1 MLYALAEETTGREG
15 PDMTYSI
22 RTLAFSFMAGTA
34 LLSQPALADPS
45 GTFRFAEQAKLIT
58 MDPHQH
64 SGGGSSY
71 LRPVY
76 QGLFDRNAD
85 GEIVPMLA
93 ESYSVDGKTV
103 TITLKQ
109 GITFSDGSALTADLA
124 ARNLNRVIELGVNAG
139 VKLAEKAEVTGENE
153 ITVTLKS
160 PDPSIVD
167 ALSGTAGMMVSAAA
181 LDDPALDRNPVGTGP
196 FIYDA
201 EQSRE
206 GEVRV
211 YTPTPNY
218 RAPDD
223 QGVERIEISEI
234 PDNTARLNA
243 LKTGQVDLA
252 IFLSSPQAAIVDKS
266 PGIQLLRQP
275 GGTTYHLSI
284 LDREG
289 TQVPAFADPKVRM
302 AMNHAIDRNA
312 FSKAIEF
319 GLSTPASQPYVA
331 GLWEHDPALEG
342 KYAYDLDKARAL
354 MAESGYPEGF
364 EFTMPSI
371 PIFASRLEA
380 VAGFLKE
387 IGITMNIQ
395 TVEPGTLARRSR
407 TTDFPATN
415 LVWNNAIDPKFITT
429 YYVDEN
435 AVFNPFKIK
444 PDPKLVELSE
454 AGLATADET
463 ERAPI
468 YHEMLNLLSDES
480 YMIFITTTPILF
492 GATDAVAAN
501 TSIRYRPGTDT
512 PYFAGLR
519 VSD

>member
-1 MLYALAEETTGREG
+1 MALSFRTFAVSAMVAALAQ
-15 PDMTYSI
+15 PV
-22 RTLAFSFMAGTA
+22 LAE
-34 LLSQPALADPS
+34 PS

-58 MDPHQH
+58 MDPHNH
-64 SGGGSSY
+64 SGGGTSY

-76 QGLFDRNAD
+76 DSLFDRAAD
-85 GEIVPMLA
+85 GSIQPVLA
-93 ESYSVDGKTV
+93 DSYSVDGTQV
-103 TITLKQ
+103 TITLKP
-109 GITFSDGSALTADLA
+109 GIVFSDGSPLTAEVA

-139 VKLAEKAEVTGENE
+139 MKLAEKAEATGDNQV
-153 ITVTLKS
+153 TVTLKS
-160 PDPSIVD
+160 PDPSIID
-167 ALSGTAGMMVSAAA
+167 ALTGPAGMMVSPAA

-201 EQSRE
+201 AQSRE
-206 GEVRV
+206 GELRV
-211 YTPTPNY
+211 YTPTPDY
-218 RAPDD
+218 RNPDD
-223 QGVERIEISEI
+223 QGLARIEISEI

-243 LKTGQVDLA
+243 LKTGQIDLA

-284 LDREG
+284 LDRDG
-289 TQVPAFADPKVRM
+289 TQVPAFADPRVRM
-302 AMNHAIDRNA
+302 AMNHAINREA
-312 FSKAIEF
+312 FSKAVEF

-331 GLWEHDPALEG
+331 GLWQHDPKLEG

-354 MAESGYPEGF
+354 MAEAGYEDGF
-364 EFTMPSI
+364 EFTIPSI

-380 VAGFLKE
+380 VAGFLKD
-387 IGITMNIQ
+387 INITMNIQ

-415 LVWNNAIDPKFITT
+415 LVWNNAIDPKFVTT
-429 YYVDEN
+429 YYVAED

-454 AGLATADET
+454 AGLAIADEAQ
-463 ERAPI
+463 RAPI
-468 YHEMLNLLSDES
+468 YHEMLERLSDES

-492 GATDAVAAN
+492 GASDAVAAN
-501 TSIRYRPGTDT
+501 PTIKYRPGTDT
-512 PYFAGLR
+512 PYFAGIR
-519 VSD
+519 IDN

>member
-1 MLYALAEETTGREG
+1 
-15 PDMTYSI
+15 MTYSF
-22 RTLAFSFMAGTA
+22 RTLAFSALAGAA
-34 LLSQPALADPS
+34 LLSQPALAEPS

-58 MDPHQH
+58 MDPHNH
-64 SGGGSSY
+64 SGGGFSY

-76 QGLFDRNAD
+76 ESLFDRAAD
-85 GEIVPMLA
+85 GTIVPVLA
-93 ESYSVDGKTV
+93 DSYKVDGKTV
-103 TITLKQ
+103 TITLKP
-109 GITFSDGSALTADLA
+109 GITFSDGSDLTAEVA
-124 ARNLNRVIELGVNAG
+124 ARNVNRVIELGVNAG

-160 PDPSIVD
+160 PDPSIID

-196 FIYDA
+196 YLYNA

-206 GEVRV
+206 GELRV
-211 YTPTPNY
+211 YTPAPEY
-218 RAPDD
+218 RDPDA
-223 QGVERIEISEI
+223 QGLERIEISEV

-252 IFLSSPQAAIVDKS
+252 IFLSSPQAAIVDKT
-266 PGIQLLRQP
+266 PGLQLLRKA

-284 LDREG
+284 LDRDG

-302 AMNHAIDRNA
+302 AMNYAIDREA
-312 FSKAIEF
+312 FSKAVEF

-342 KYAYDLDKARAL
+342 KYAYDPDKAKAL
-354 MAESGYPEGF
+354 MKDAGYEDGF

-387 IGITMNIQ
+387 INITMNIQ

-415 LVWNNAIDPKFITT
+415 LVWNNAIDPKFVTT
-429 YYVDEN
+429 YYVAED
-435 AVFNPFKIK
+435 AVFNPFKIT
-444 PDPKLVELSE
+444 PDPKLIELSE
-454 AGLATADET
+454 AGLATADEA
-463 ERAPI
+463 ERGPI
-468 YHEMLNLLSDES
+468 YHEMLGRLSEES

-492 GATDAVAAN
+492 GASDAVAAN
-501 TSIRYRPGTDT
+501 ETVQFRPGTDT
-512 PYFAGLR
+512 PYFAGIR
-519 VSD
+519 VNN

>member
-1 MLYALAEETTGREG
+1 
-15 PDMTYSI
+15 MTFSF
-22 RTLAFSFMAGTA
+22 RTLAVSAMVA
-34 LLSQPALADPS
+34 ALAQPVLAEPS

-58 MDPHQH
+58 MDPHNH
-64 SGGGSSY
+64 SGGGTSY

-76 QGLFDRNAD
+76 DSLFDRAAD
-85 GEIVPMLA
+85 GSIQPVLA
-93 ESYSVDGKTV
+93 DSYTVDSKQV
-103 TITLKQ
+103 TITLKP
-109 GITFSDGSALTADLA
+109 GIVFSDGSPLTAEVA

-139 VKLAEKAEVTGENE
+139 MKLAEKAEATGENQ

-160 PDPSIVD
+160 PDPSIID
-167 ALSGTAGMMVSAAA
+167 ALSGPAGMMVSPAA

-201 EQSRE
+201 AQSRE
-206 GEVRV
+206 GELRV
-211 YTPTPNY
+211 YTPTPDY
-218 RAPDD
+218 RNPDD
-223 QGVERIEISEI
+223 QGLALIEISEI

-243 LKTGQVDLA
+243 LKTGQIDLA

-284 LDREG
+284 LDRDG
-289 TQVPAFADPKVRM
+289 TQVPAFADPRVRM
-302 AMNHAIDRNA
+302 AMNHAINREA
-312 FSKAIEF
+312 FSKAVEF
-319 GLSTPASQPYVA
+319 GLSTPTSQPYVA
-331 GLWEHDPALEG
+331 GLWQHDPKLEG

-354 MAESGYPEGF
+354 MAEAGYEDGF
-364 EFTMPSI
+364 EFTIPSI

-380 VAGFLKE
+380 VAGFLKD
-387 IGITMNIQ
+387 INITMNIQ

-415 LVWNNAIDPKFITT
+415 LVWNNAIDPKFVTT
-429 YYVDEN
+429 YYVAED

-454 AGLATADET
+454 AGLAIADEAQ
-463 ERAPI
+463 RAPI
-468 YHEMLNLLSDES
+468 YHEMLERLSDES

-492 GATDAVAAN
+492 GASDAVAAN
-501 TSIRYRPGTDT
+501 PTIKFRPGTDT
-512 PYFAGLR
+512 PYFAGIR
-519 VSD
+519 IDN

>member
-22 RTLAFSFMAGTA
+22 RTLAFSFMVGTA

-252 IFLSSPQAAIVDKS
+252 IP
-266 PGIQLLRQP
+266 
-275 GGTTYHLSI
+275 
-284 LDREG
+284 
-289 TQVPAFADPKVRM
+289 
-302 AMNHAIDRNA
+302 
-312 FSKAIEF
+312 
-319 GLSTPASQPYVA
+319 
-331 GLWEHDPALEG
+331 
-342 KYAYDLDKARAL
+342 
-354 MAESGYPEGF
+354 
-364 EFTMPSI
+364 
-371 PIFASRLEA
+371 
-380 VAGFLKE
+380 
-387 IGITMNIQ
+387 
-395 TVEPGTLARRSR
+395 RR
-407 TTDFPATN
+407 FP
-415 LVWNNAIDPKFITT
+415 
-429 YYVDEN
+429 
-435 AVFNPFKIK
+435 
-444 PDPKLVELSE
+444 
-454 AGLATADET
+454 
-463 ERAPI
+463 
-468 YHEMLNLLSDES
+468 
-480 YMIFITTTPILF
+480 
-492 GATDAVAAN
+492 
-501 TSIRYRPGTDT
+501 
-512 PYFAGLR
+512 
-519 VSD
+519 

>member
-1 MLYALAEETTGREG
+1 
-15 PDMTYSI
+15 MTFSI
-22 RTLAFSFMAGTA
+22 RHLAISAIAGAA
-34 LLSQPALADPS
+34 LVAMPVSAEPS

-58 MDPHQH
+58 MDPHNH

-76 QGLFDRNAD
+76 ETLFDRSTD
-85 GEIVPMLA
+85 GTIVPLLA
-93 ESYSVDGKTV
+93 DTYSVDGKTV

-109 GITFSDGSALTADLA
+109 GIRFSDGSDFTAQVA
-124 ARNLNRVIELGVNAG
+124 AQNLNRVISLGVNAS

-153 ITVTLKS
+153 ITITLKS
-160 PDPSIVD
+160 PDPSIID

-181 LDDPALDRNPVGTGP
+181 LKNPALDRNPVGTGP
-196 FIYDA
+196 YVYNTD
-201 EQSRE
+201 QSRE
-206 GEVRV
+206 GELRV
-211 YTPTPNY
+211 YTPAPDH
-218 RAPDD
+218 RAPDT
-223 QGVERIEISEI
+223 QGLERIEISEI

-252 IFLSSPQAAIVDKS
+252 IFLSSPQAAIVEKT

-284 LDREG
+284 LDRNG
-289 TQVPAFADPKVRM
+289 TQVPAFANPKVRM
-302 AMNHAIDRNA
+302 AMNYAINRVA
-312 FSKAIEF
+312 FSKAVEF

-331 GLWEHDPALEG
+331 GLWEHDPKLEG
-342 KYAYDLDKARAL
+342 KYAYDLDKAKAL
-354 MAESGYPEGF
+354 MAEAGHADGF
-364 EFTMPSI
+364 EFTIPSI

-387 IGITMNIQ
+387 INITMNIQ

-415 LVWNNAIDPKFITT
+415 LVWNNAIDPKFLTT
-429 YYVDEN
+429 YYVGEG

-444 PDPKLVELSE
+444 PDPKLIELSE
-454 AGLATADET
+454 AGLATADEAK
-463 ERAPI
+463 RAPI
-468 YHEMLNLLSDES
+468 YHEMLNRLSDES
-480 YMIFITTTPILF
+480 YIIFITTTPILF
-492 GATDAVAAN
+492 GASDAVAAN
-501 TSIRYRPGTDT
+501 KTVQFRPGTDT

-519 VSD
+519 VDN